1 MARIFDEKENV
12 NGRKQRQNFS
22 TPTHLVISLPI
33 WLVVVLG
40 GEDTG
45 VEEDQGEDQ
54 PEHELGLTDVLYC
67 SSIFP
72 VPPEKKDNKHVSL
85 MV

>member
-1 MARIFDEKENV
+1 MSMGE
-12 NGRKQRQNFS
+12 RKKQNFS
-22 TPTHLVISLPI
+22 TPNHLVISLPI

-40 GEDTG
+40 GEDAG
-45 VEEDQGEDQ
+45 VEEDQGDDQ

-67 SSIFP
+67 SPIFP
-72 VPPEKKDNKHVSL
+72 VPPVKDNKHVSL